1 MSNEKA
7 SKSRTLG
14 PISAKFIDTL
24 RNQGKT
30 IFTLAEAVQIYG
42 GNNQQTS
49 KFIRSLVIR
58 GVLGHLVSGKY
69 IIQQSGLEAAQSTNW
84 PIIARE
90 LADER
95 DYFISHYSAMRLHG
109 MTTHPL
115 IHVYLT
121 VPKRVRP
128 KTVFGISYHFIFSH
142 SEIFWGV
149 KNQWVS
155 KHEKIM
161 VSDIERTILDGLDR
175 PDLCGGLKDVLLG
188 IWAVQKEVDW
198 EKLLQYA
205 IKYKSI
211 AVVKRLGFILEI
223 LDLQKNFIKDLNL
236 LAVKSK
242 SYVLL
247 DPTGV
252 RVGKH
257 MRRWYIQ
264 LNIDI
269 NELKRSVWG

>member
-1 MSNEKA
+1 MKPM
-7 SKSRTLG
+7 KSPKLRTLG
-14 PISAKFIDTL
+14 PVSARFIDTL
-24 RNQGKT
+24 RNEGKS

-42 GNNQQTS
+42 GNSQQTS
-49 KFIRSLVIR
+49 KFIRSLIMR

-84 PIIARE
+84 PIIARD
-90 LADER
+90 LVGER
-95 DYFISHYSAMRLHG
+95 HYFVSHYSAMRLHG

-121 VPKRVRP
+121 VSKRIRQ
-128 KTVFGISYHFIFSH
+128 KTVFGITYNYIYSK
-142 SEIFWGV
+142 SEVYWGV
-149 KNQWVS
+149 KSQWVS
-155 KHEKIM
+155 KHEKVM

-175 PDLCGGLKDVLLG
+175 PDLCGGIKDVLLG
-188 IWAVQKEVDW
+188 IWAVQKKVDW

-205 IKYKSI
+205 VSHKSI

-223 LDLQKNFIKDLNL
+223 LDLQESRIKDLNL

-247 DPTGV
+247 DPTGL

-257 MRRWYIQ
+257 LSRWYIQ
-264 LNIDI
+264 VNIDI
-269 NELKRSVWG
+269 NELKRSVWS